1 MGGLEVNA
9 TARDEGRGSMTSSGG
24 EAASLVESAMLLRW
38 RAPELALLLADRAVA
53 AAGNDRSTVVRADHL
68 AVVTLNRLGRHGA
81 AAHRLLPVLQH
92 ADIPAELLPELQV
105 ELAHC
110 AAALGEPGTAL
121 AALCPVLAAG
131 DDAAPLLRGTAL
143 IATAESCA
151 ALGRGDLVPSALEE
165 ADELFRED
173 PQLDRD
179 TALLLRATA
188 KAVDAARHR
197 RGGGAVESEAQARM
211 GRELL
216 TGLADPEHDSGQISA
231 RLMLETVLGLLDRGE
246 GDTAV
251 YEARPMLRRPVRAA
265 AAGAVGWLRLAIATR
280 VHLAKGRHEPALGL
294 LADAVEVAQRHG
306 VDAVLAECLEGLS
319 HVHEVRGEFADALH
333 CLRSARA
340 AERRHRR
347 SIESAR
353 CAILE
358 HCGVARREVPRVID
372 QVAGLLPAPGWLR
385 AVPDPDTG
393 LLDSEEYDCR
403 VDAALTGSAAH
414 SQVLIAV
421 GPGTGDDPPG
431 TGLMVELS
439 RRLRRAAPAGA
450 ALGQITSGRI
460 AVLLP
465 GMSRHQAQ
473 LWADRFRAVSAA
485 QLGAQLTVGVAEY
498 RAGTGA
504 DQFLV
509 DTVAALCAATRVAPT
524 RRDPAKDE
532 TPVIPDRKIP
542 EPATSNGGTSDP
554 VNPDTVILEVVSGR
568 TSTAEGSRQ
577 VTDHP
582 PDVVEQAAP
591 DPGAEVVLARPEVEK
606 PLRSDDSAEIASAA
620 EEPGLLSGSF
630 ELLPGAQGTSAQ
642 ADDDLPAA
650 AEDLPAADLPSD
662 EDLLAES
669 ESAPGTRHR
678 RGVNGTPVLVSDLL
692 PLSVLSAGR
701 SGRRRAKDRA
711 EDNELNDNLPGGDH
725 LSDSRADQ
733 LPIARARWTSAGFPG
748 ENGTGENGT
757 GVAGS
762 GEDRSARDGVVRD
775 GHSPAR
781 PQTGPMLSLAP
792 FGQSS
797 LSEPTALDA
806 GVNGSVAADDLDGMA
821 HVSHGYPVAG
831 PPPAPL
837 PRALE
842 WGSNGSV
849 SRAAKAA
856 DVGMGDLLAEALA
869 AFQESGHSLGAGT
882 DTSGANSVDAAPGRG
897 PWGRTSG
904 VQLAADRGDR
914 RASNDSDALTDPEL
928 RLPDLTAE
936 PLWQPPGTG
945 RRSAAGD

>member
-1 MGGLEVNA
+1 MA
-9 TARDEGRGSMTSSGG
+9 TSGG

-68 AVVTLNRLGRHGA
+68 AVVALNRLGRHGE

-92 ADIPAELLPELQV
+92 ADTSAELRPELQV

-121 AALCPVLAAG
+121 AALRPVLAAG
-131 DDAAPLLRGTAL
+131 DDVAPLLRGTAL
-143 IATAESCA
+143 IAAAESCVA
-151 ALGRGDLVPSALEE
+151 FSRGDLVPSALEE
-165 ADELFRED
+165 ADELFREA
-173 PQLDRD
+173 PHLDRD

-188 KAVDAARHR
+188 KAVNAARHR
-197 RGGGAVESEAQARM
+197 RAGATVEAEAQARS

-231 RLMLETVLGLLDRGE
+231 RLMLETVLALLDRGE

-251 YEARPMLRRPVRAA
+251 HEARPMLRRPVRAA
-265 AAGAVGWLRLAIATR
+265 AAGAVGWLRLAIATW

-294 LADAVEVAQRHG
+294 LADAVEVTQRHG

-347 SIESAR
+347 TTETAR

-358 HCGVARREVPRVID
+358 HCGVTRREVSRLIG
-372 QVAGLLPAPGWLR
+372 QVAGLLPTPGGLR

-393 LLDSEEYDCR
+393 LLDAEEYDCR
-403 VDAALTGSAAH
+403 VDAALTGSAVH

-421 GPGTGDDPPG
+421 GTGAGPPE

-439 RRLRRAAPAGA
+439 RRLHKAVPTGA

-485 QLGAQLTVGVAEY
+485 QLDTDLTVGVAQY

-504 DQFLV
+504 DQFLE
-509 DTVAALCAATRVAPT
+509 DTVSALCAATDADRAAPT
-524 RRDPAKDE
+524 RPDPREGDVS
-532 TPVIPDRKIP
+532 TTLDRRAP
-542 EPATSNGGTSDP
+542 EPVAANRGSSDP
-554 VNPDTVILEVVSGR
+554 VTSDTVVLEVVSER
-568 TSTAEGSRQ
+568 TRMAEESLQAADDALAVG
-577 VTDHP
+577 
-582 PDVVEQAAP
+582 EQAAP
-591 DPGAEVVLARPEVEK
+591 ESSVQAAPPQSEAEK
-606 PLRSDDSAEIASAA
+606 PPPGEPAESA
-620 EEPGLLSGSF
+620 P
-630 ELLPGAQGTSAQ
+630 T
-642 ADDDLPAA
+642 
-650 AEDLPAADLPSD
+650 AEDPHVEPD
-662 EDLLAES
+662 
-669 ESAPGTRHR
+669 SAPGTRHR

-692 PLSVLSAGR
+692 PLSLLSAGR
-701 SGRRRAKDRA
+701 SGRRRAEDRT
-711 EDNELNDNLPGGDH
+711 EDSGPVDNPPLDAHPGEN
-725 LSDSRADQ
+725 RADQ
-733 LPIARARWTSAGFPG
+733 LANPEARRTAAGPAGEDATEADGTGAVGPGKDDPAPDGPGQEDAAPAGAAQHGRSAGPPL
-748 ENGTGENGT
+748 TG
-757 GVAGS
+757 
-762 GEDRSARDGVVRD
+762 
-775 GHSPAR
+775 
-781 PQTGPMLSLAP
+781 QMLSLTP
-792 FGQSS
+792 FHQTS
-797 LSEPTALDA
+797 LSEPTALDT
-806 GVNGSVAADDLDGMA
+806 GVNGSAAADDVGGGADM
-821 HVSHGYPVAG
+821 SRESPVVG
-831 PPPAPL
+831 PPPAPI

-842 WGSNGSV
+842 WESNGSA
-849 SRAAKAA
+849 SRATEGAE
-856 DVGMGDLLAEALA
+856 VGMGDLLAQALA
-869 AFQESGHSLGAGT
+869 AFQESGHTLGAGS
-882 DTSGANSVDAAPGRG
+882 DTSSADSFDAASGSGSRG
-897 PWGRTSG
+897 QRSSG
-904 VQLAADRGDR
+904 VRLATDPGDER
-914 RASNDSDALTDPEL
+914 SSSVADALIDPEL